1 MKTTKIINSVNCAIN
16 KAGFKFKKHSP
27 EILIVT
33 GIIGTVTSAVMACK
47 ATTKVS
53 YILEETKETVNKI
66 HEVSDNKDLVEKHEY
81 SENDKK
87 KDLVITY
94 TQTGIKFVKLYA
106 PSIILGTLSIVSI
119 LASNNILRKR
129 NVALAAAYA
138 TMDKGFKEYRQRVIE
153 RFGKQL
159 DKELRYNIKAKE
171 IEEIVIGEDGKET
184 AVKKTVEVVDPNV
197 HSDYARFFDE
207 ASRNW
212 EKDAEHNLYFLRCAQ
227 NHANDKLRAD
237 GFLFLNWVYDYLDIP
252 KTKAGQ
258 VVGWVYDPDNPK
270 YHNYIDFGM
279 YDLYREKSRD
289 FVNGYERSILLDFNV
304 DGNILDLM

>member
-1 MKTTKIINSVNCAIN
+1 MKTNIMNSVSRTVT
-16 KAGFKFKKHSP
+16 KVGFKLKKHSP

-33 GIIGTVTSAVMACK
+33 GIVGTVTSAVMACK

-53 YILEETKETVNKI
+53 AILAETKETVDKI
-66 HEVSDNKDLVEKHEY
+66 HETADNKEMAEKY
-81 SENDKK
+81 SETDKK

-94 TQTGIKFVKLYA
+94 VQTGIKFAKLYGPSVA
-106 PSIILGTLSIVSI
+106 IGTISIISI

-138 TMDKGFKEYRQRVIE
+138 TVDKGFKEYRQRVVE
-153 RFGKQL
+153 RFGKQI
-159 DKELRYNIKAKE
+159 DKELKYNIKAKE
-171 IEEIVIGEDGKET
+171 IEEKVIGENGKET
-184 AVKKTVEVVDPNV
+184 TVKRTVDVANPNT

-207 ASRNW
+207 GSRLW
-212 EKDAEHNLYFLRCAQ
+212 EKDAEHNLYTLRCAQ

-258 VVGWVYDPDNPK
+258 VVGWVYDPDNPE
-270 YHNYIDFGM
+270 YQNYVDFGI
-279 YDLYREKSRD
+279 YDLHRMSSRD

-304 DGNILDLM
+304 DGNVL